1 MERNFSITAKGSPG
15 IEVLSRITSLFMK
28 NQVIINKLD
37 YVSSQ
42 KHDANYVVE
51 VSSDEKRMERI
62 VNQINNIVEIYKVTL
77 NCK

>member
-1 MERNFSITAKGSPG
+1 MKGKFSITANGSPG

-28 NQVIINKLD
+28 NQVIIKKLD

-42 KHDANYVVE
+42 KSNANYIVE
-51 VSSDEKRMERI
+51 VSSDEKKMERI
-62 VNQINNIVEIYKVTL
+62 LNQINNIVEIYKVTL